1 MIEGDSCYM
10 ENVTGDDN
18 QFTVF
23 SAGVT
28 ASANLLKM
36 SCSCMEYDLIK
47 ILCSHGMVILQSK
60 HGNMYSVR
68 IYEYSSP
75 LYKVEVYLLAYLESI
90 NVVSLESEWCVPHE
104 FLNVKILPPLV
115 DTELG
120 RRRRKRVKGVGE
132 NFKSRRRNKCS
143 ICKRLV
149 HKRTTC
155 MNNNK
160 S

>member
-1 MIEGDSCYM
+1 MIEGDSFYM
-10 ENVTGDDN
+10 ENVIGDDN

-23 SAGVT
+23 SAGIT
-28 ASANLLKM
+28 TSANLLKK

-47 ILCSHGMVILQSK
+47 ILCSHGMVILRSK
-60 HGNMYSVR
+60 HVNEYGVR
-68 IYEYSSP
+68 IYEYSLP

-115 DTELG
+115 DTKLG
-120 RRRRKRVKGVGE
+120 RKRRKRVKGVGD

-155 MNNNK
+155 MNNNN